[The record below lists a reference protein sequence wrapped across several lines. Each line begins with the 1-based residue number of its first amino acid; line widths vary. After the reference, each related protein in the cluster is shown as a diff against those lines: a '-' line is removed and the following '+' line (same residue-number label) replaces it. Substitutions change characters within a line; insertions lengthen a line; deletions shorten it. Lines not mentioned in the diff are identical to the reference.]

1 MISEEKTLIIKNKEK
16 EDIKNEIELKQV
28 EELKKEVE
36 LEST

>member
-1 MISEEKTLIIKNKEK
+1 MDRELWTT
-16 EDIKNEIELKQV
+16 IKNEIELKQG